1 MRLNW
6 YLRVSSFFFG
16 STMWL
21 VGSQFLSQIYNRT
34 LAPALHTILGTW
46 CFYSKPHMTFIEQP
60 LCARHHAVIDG
71 ELTVDRM

>member
-6 YLRVSSFFFG
+6 YLE
-16 STMWL
+16 
-21 VGSQFLSQIYNRT
+21 FLL
-34 LAPALHTILGTW
+34 LAPPCGLWDLSSSARYIIEPWPLHCHRILGTW

-60 LCARHHAVIDG
+60 LCARHQAVVDG